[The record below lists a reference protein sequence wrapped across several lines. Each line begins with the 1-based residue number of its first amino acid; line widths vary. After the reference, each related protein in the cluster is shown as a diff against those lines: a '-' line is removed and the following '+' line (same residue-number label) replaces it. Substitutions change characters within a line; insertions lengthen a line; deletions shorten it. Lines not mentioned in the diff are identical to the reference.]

1 VRVVTVRLL
10 VLPLLLLGLL
20 GGGVAGAAT
29 IATAE
34 QLALMPLP
42 KSHLPSSAG
51 SLPLDQQSGV
61 VTNNDAAGQATG
73 NVTAAAL
80 TRLGR
85 LTGYE
90 LDYTDNSFSALTKGK
105 GLLGIETGVDLYRN
119 ARAAK
124 KGMAFWHEDETDFAG
139 LKGSGVKVSVKQVP
153 APSVGQQR
161 FSFAGSLTVSGKPP
175 IYGVDVVFRV
185 GALVA
190 VVTVTAADPH
200 SGRPLAASLARKL
213 EQRIGAVLSGKLKG
227 PPTKLPGRAK
237 AGPPSNGMDLG
248 AMTIRPA
255 DLGGGKVEH
264 EGYELDKDLTP
275 ISAYVREISG
285 TPFATFREQ
294 VELFHS
300 ATEAEFTVSLL
311 ASALSLNQ
319 PNAKGKPK
327 PDEIAYAKTTR
338 VAVDAGDEARALI
351 AKVRFG
357 DGTAINEG
365 IVLVRV
371 GSVVAIVSV
380 GMPGNVAI
388 PAKVLAQLSQ
398 LAANRIAT
406 GLGKSGV
413 A

>member
-1 VRVVTVRLL
+1 
-10 VLPLLLLGLL
+10 LLLSVLTVLAL
-20 GGGVAGAAT
+20 AGGGRATGATSAT
-29 IATAE
+29 PA

-42 KSHLPSSAG
+42 KSHLPAAAG
-51 SLPLDQQSGV
+51 SLPLDNQSGV
-61 VTNNDAAGQATG
+61 ITNKDAAGQATG

-80 TRLGR
+80 ARLGR

-90 LDYTDNSFSALTKGK
+90 LDYTDTSFSALTKGK
-105 GLLGIETGVDLYRN
+105 GLLGIETSVDLYRN

-124 KGMAFWHEDETDFAG
+124 AGMAFWHDDETDFAG
-139 LKGSGVKVSVKQVP
+139 LKRSGVKVSVKQVP
-153 APSVGQQR
+153 APKVGQQR
-161 FSFAGSLTVSGKPP
+161 FSFAGSLTVTGKPP

-185 GALVA
+185 DALVA
-190 VVTVTAADPH
+190 VVTVTTADPH

-213 EQRIGAVLSGKLKG
+213 ERRIGAVLSGKLKG
-227 PPTKLPGRAK
+227 PPTKLPGKAK

-248 AMTIRPA
+248 AMTIKPA

-275 ISAYVREISG
+275 VSAYLREISG
-285 TPFATFREQ
+285 SPFATFREQ

-300 ATEAEFTVSLL
+300 ATEAEFTLSLL

-319 PNAKGKPK
+319 PNAKAKPN
-327 PDEIAYAKTTR
+327 EIAYAKTTK
-338 VAVDAGDEARALI
+338 VAVSAGDESRALL
-351 AKVRFG
+351 ARVRFG
-357 DGTAINEG
+357 DGTTINEG

-380 GMPGNVAI
+380 GMPGAVEI
-388 PAKVLAQLSQ
+388 PTKVLAQLSQ
-398 LAANRIAT
+398 LAANRIAA

>member
-1 VRVVTVRLL
+1 
-10 VLPLLLLGLL
+10 LLLSALTVLAVF
-20 GGGVAGAAT
+20 GGGHATAAT
-29 IATAE
+29 SATPS

-42 KSHLPSSAG
+42 KSHLPAAAG
-51 SLPLDQQSGV
+51 SLPLDNQSGV
-61 VTNNDAAGQATG
+61 VTNRDAAGQATG

-80 TRLGR
+80 ARLGR

-90 LDYTDNSFSALTKGK
+90 LDYTDNSFSALTKGR
-105 GLLGIETGVDLYRN
+105 GLLGIETGVDLYRDV
-119 ARAAK
+119 RAAK
-124 KGMAFWHEDETDFAG
+124 KGMAFWHDDETDFAG
-139 LKGSGVKVSVKQVP
+139 LKGSGVKVSVKQVR
-153 APSVGQQR
+153 APKVGQQR

-185 GALVA
+185 GALVG
-190 VVTVTAADPH
+190 VVTVTAADPN
-200 SGRPLAASLARKL
+200 SGRPIAASLARKL
-213 EQRIGAVLSGKLKG
+213 EQRIGAVLSGKVKG
-227 PPTKLPGRAK
+227 PPTKLPGKAK

-248 AMTIRPA
+248 AMTIKPA

-264 EGYELDKDLTP
+264 EGYELDKDLAP

-294 VELFHS
+294 IELFHS

-319 PNAKGKPK
+319 PKAKGKPK
-327 PDEIAYAKTTR
+327 PDEIAYAKTTK
-338 VAVDAGDEARALI
+338 VPVDAGDEARALI

-357 DGTAINEG
+357 DGTTINEG

-380 GMPGNVAI
+380 GMPGSVPI
-388 PAKVLAQLSQ
+388 PARVLAQLSQ
-398 LAANRIAT
+398 LAANRMAA

>member
-1 VRVVTVRLL
+1 
-10 VLPLLLLGLL
+10 
-20 GGGVAGAAT
+20 
-29 IATAE
+29 
-34 QLALMPLP
+34 
-42 KSHLPSSAG
+42 
-51 SLPLDQQSGV
+51 
-61 VTNNDAAGQATG
+61 
-73 NVTAAAL
+73 
-80 TRLGR
+80 
-85 LTGYE
+85 
-90 LDYTDNSFSALTKGK
+90 
-105 GLLGIETGVDLYRN
+105 
-119 ARAAK
+119 
-124 KGMAFWHEDETDFAG
+124 
-139 LKGSGVKVSVKQVP
+139 
-153 APSVGQQR
+153 
-161 FSFAGSLTVSGKPP
+161 
-175 IYGVDVVFRV
+175 
-185 GALVA
+185 
-190 VVTVTAADPH
+190 
-200 SGRPLAASLARKL
+200 
-213 EQRIGAVLSGKLKG
+213 
-227 PPTKLPGRAK
+227 
-237 AGPPSNGMDLG
+237 MDLG
-248 AMTIRPA
+248 AMTIKPA

-285 TPFATFREQ
+285 SPFATFREQ

-319 PNAKGKPK
+319 PKAKRKPK
-327 PDEIAYAKTTR
+327 PDEIAYAKTTK
-338 VAVDAGDEARALI
+338 VPVDAGDEARALV

-398 LAANRIAT
+398 LTANRIAA